1 MDEKD
6 EVKANWDL
14 WADMEQAKLWEAVAL
29 SLDIEPEELSGL
41 DFRPIVGGPFD
52 ECAED
57 FKLRLKLAT
66 SKFHGAKT
74 EIRLSNL
81 REWAE
86 KLSRPWSFPDE
97 FPRKP
102 AALHQS
108 PAPSQN
114 AAKQEP
120 LSPADPMPDP
130 ERRLKALRSL
140 GGNAIY
146 KNSKW
151 RFTGIEELVQSEKAA
166 NRTRTDVK
174 TIRSDLK
181 EAAQSEREARRAGHF
196 DAMGQR

>member
-41 DFRPIVGGPFD
+41 DFRPIYGGPFD
-52 ECAED
+52 ECSED

-86 KLSRPWSFPDE
+86 QLTRPWSFPDE
-97 FPRKP
+97 FPRKTQAMNQP
-102 AALHQS
+102 YAL
-108 PAPSQN
+108 AQN
-114 AAKQEP
+114 AATPAIVEPATVAPPLKQPSQEARI
-120 LSPADPMPDP
+120 L
-130 ERRLKALRSL
+130 ELLKAQGYDPKNLTQRMPGKPGPKAEIRTMALTEIKLFSKSSFQKAWERLRRD
-140 GGNAIY
+140 GEI
-146 KNSKW
+146 
-151 RFTGIEELVQSEKAA
+151 
-166 NRTRTDVK
+166 
-174 TIRSDLK
+174 
-181 EAAQSEREARRAGHF
+181 AGA
-196 DAMGQR
+196 D